1 MHNKNV
7 DAFFN
12 SLEEMLKLKDSR
24 TTKMAMAIQERKK
37 VEKQLD
43 LIMKSIETA
52 REQVQKLQDENNLCL
67 AEMISVMENDVKKTE
82 QTNHQDG
89 PKRSLV
95 FSELKSLFDDSTAA
109 DSTETLKLKM
119 EKSVELCEQ
128 KLCEATA
135 IASEYELRS
144 KTKIAVYLYDEYD
157 HPIQTLPVFFEG
169 FRFQPFN
176 PALLNG
182 FQQDLML
189 LSHAVF
195 SLLKKQNISI
205 KNEQPI
211 AGASKLT
218 SLPPTISNKS
228 KFVLGDLSSK
238 FILRLFKSGR
248 STGEIHIRPAPT
260 FHPAFVQKLGDFC
273 YKTQKKFSTGIDKV
287 TF

>member
-1 MHNKNV
+1 M

-12 SLEEMLKLKDSR
+12 SLEEMLKLKDSG
-24 TTKMAMAIQERKK
+24 TTKMAMAVPERKK
-37 VEKQLD
+37 VNKQLD

-52 REQVQKLQDENNLCL
+52 REEVQKLQDENNLCL
-67 AEMISVMENDVKKTE
+67 AEMISVLENNVKKTE
-82 QTNHQDG
+82 QTNDKNH

-95 FSELKSLFDDSTAA
+95 LSELKSLFDDSTAA
-109 DSTETLKLKM
+109 DSTETLIMKM
-119 EKSVELCEQ
+119 EKSAESCEQ
-128 KLCEATA
+128 KLCEARA

-157 HPIQTLPVFFEG
+157 HPIQTLPVFSEG

-176 PALLNG
+176 PSLING

-189 LSHAVF
+189 LSHVVF
-195 SLLKKQNISI
+195 SMLKRQKIPL

-211 AGASKLT
+211 PGASKLT
-218 SLPPTISNKS
+218 SLPPTITNKS

-248 STGEIHIRPAPT
+248 SAGEIHIRPAPT

-273 YKTQKKFSTGIDKV
+273 YKTQKKFRTSVDKV
-287 TF
+287 SF